1 MTILTIF
8 YFYRFFFISNFIVR
22 YFLLSALEP
31 CIEHYVNDVLVLVLV
46 CYWRGWMRLTEGD
59 LGRRGRVRVTGSG
72 GLGWESLRLA
82 GEGEAD

>member
-1 MTILTIF
+1 
-8 YFYRFFFISNFIVR
+8 
-22 YFLLSALEP
+22 
-31 CIEHYVNDVLVLVLV
+31 
-46 CYWRGWMRLTEGD
+46 MRLTEGD